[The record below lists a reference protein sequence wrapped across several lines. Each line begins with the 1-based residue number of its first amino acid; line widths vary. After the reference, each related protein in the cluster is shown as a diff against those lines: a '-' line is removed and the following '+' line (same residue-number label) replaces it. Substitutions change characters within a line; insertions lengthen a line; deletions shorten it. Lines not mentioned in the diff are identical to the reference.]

1 MYLKRHLAWGLFVV
15 FVLSGC
21 TATPTIYQWGDYQ
34 STVYQHF
41 KKSDK
46 SPEEQIAAL
55 EKIITTAQAKDKLVA
70 PGVHAHL
77 GMLYAQTGKMSEA
90 TAQFELEKQ
99 LFPES
104 ESFMVFLIKNQKRN
118 AL

>member
-1 MYLKRHLAWGLFVV
+1 MYLKRPLLWGLFVA

-21 TATPTIYQWGDYQ
+21 TATPTIYQWDNYQ
-34 STVYQHF
+34 SVVYQHF
-41 KKSDK
+41 KKSDS

-55 EKIITTAQAKDKLVA
+55 EKIIIKAQAKDKLVA

-77 GMLYAQTGKMSEA
+77 GMLYAQTGKLSEA

-104 ESFMVFLIKNQKRN
+104 EPFMVFLIKNQQRN
-118 AL
+118 AQ